1 MPVGALFR
9 IPWLLLCHADN
20 ILRAIVM
27 GAALMADDWRT
38 ERETTDRRDGAAKI
52 CDQSKIQIC
61 L

>member
-1 MPVGALFR
+1 
-9 IPWLLLCHADN
+9 
-20 ILRAIVM
+20 M